1 MENFVRTVKDNKN
14 VAERCV
20 KIISDYSKILTKDIN
35 LRRKLLQGVETSRKI
50 HPRLQEDDPKQEHLL
65 VALQVLKTTHYTVHC
80 MLSFPGFV
88 QVCWFPVSLPGSETV
103 LVKFSK
109 RHGRSK
115 LPLKPC
121 NKKWPIIIDIRLF
134 PFLIIPLV

>member
-50 HPRLQEDDPKQEHLL
+50 HPDFKKMTLNKN
-65 VALQVLKTTHYTVHC
+65 T
-80 MLSFPGFV
+80 
-88 QVCWFPVSLPGSETV
+88 CW
-103 LVKFSK
+103 
-109 RHGRSK
+109 
-115 LPLKPC
+115 
-121 NKKWPIIIDIRLF
+121 
-134 PFLIIPLV
+134 